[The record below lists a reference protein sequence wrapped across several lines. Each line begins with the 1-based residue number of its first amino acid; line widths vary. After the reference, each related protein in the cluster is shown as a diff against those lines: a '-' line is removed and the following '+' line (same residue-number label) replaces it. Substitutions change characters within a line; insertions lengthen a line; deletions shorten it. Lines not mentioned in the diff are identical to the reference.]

1 MTAKLQIP
9 AALMEFSLEKTEF
22 IVESGKNINDIIRDI
37 GINPAIIALVI
48 VNGVQE
54 TKEYIV
60 KDDDIIKALAVI
72 GGG

>member
-1 MTAKLQIP
+1 MTAVVKFP
-9 AALMEFSLEKTEF
+9 SALKEFSGGKSEF
-22 IVESGKNINDIIRDI
+22 IVESGRMVKDVIRDI
-37 GINPAIIALVI
+37 GFDPVIIALVI

-54 TKEYIV
+54 SKEYFV